1 MRREAKDYK
10 TLGEDACEI
19 HVCKFMESKPG
30 SIKLNAMSDIVQL
43 ISQLYYIDTLSDD
56 EQLRMMPEDITDSF
70 LYKLIDKRVEHLYQ
84 YGLSYPSIVMIM
96 SLAESPGAAVLYL
109 TYIQY
114 VVAKVNPKLKNQ
126 IIKMDD
132 LMEIFTKTG
141 LWSNDD
147 LEEVWDNQKLV
158 NHPSMSMDNIVDHM
172 ELCKS
177 IFD

>member
-1 MRREAKDYK
+1 MNREVKDYK
-10 TLGEDACEI
+10 TLGEDACEVY
-19 HVCKFMESKPG
+19 VCKVMESKPG
-30 SIKLNAMSDIVQL
+30 SIKLDEMNEITQFIA
-43 ISQLYYIDTLSDD
+43 QLYYIDSLSDD
-56 EQLRMMPEDITDSF
+56 EQLKMIPNDIIDSF

-84 YGLSYPSIVMIM
+84 YGLSCPSIVMIM
-96 SLAESPGAAVLYL
+96 SIADSPGAAVLYL

-114 VVAKVNPKLKNQ
+114 VVTKVNPKLKNQ
-126 IIKMDD
+126 LIKMED
-132 LMEIFTKTG
+132 LMEVFSMTG